1 MTSQPLDDAGD
12 LAAALERLERRID
25 ALDRTVQARASE
37 AEALSP
43 LIERVVT
50 RVSDIRTSVGA
61 IQPQIDRANADIESV
76 RTQEDETSRSLREV
90 LAAMADLERRLDTS
104 QQDSGLEDLVTDR
117 TATLE
122 SSLRD
127 VFAHMAEID
136 RRLDESQ
143 PGTGLDQVL
152 GDRIAALEAR
162 EQPQA
167 ADGVEENLIERIAQL
182 ESRINGMESDGQA
195 IRDRATQIEQRL
207 YDAPAGAESQVE
219 TNEARLEQAER
230 SIESLNAVREFDL
243 PAALSRID
251 ILEAQIAS
259 LRSQLQTGTALPSV
273 PAPAEGADQHALQVL
288 REESIGVAMASV
300 NDLYRRVDQLERQE
314 EALSR
319 IINLIVERSRLLP
332 DKDLAGEGG
341 KSR

>member
-25 ALDRTVQARASE
+25 ALDRTVQARAAE

-90 LAAMADLERRLDTS
+90 LAAMADLERTLDTS

-152 GDRIAALEAR
+152 ADRIAALEAR
-162 EQPQA
+162 EQPLEA

-182 ESRINGMESDGQA
+182 ESRINGMESDGRS

-207 YDAPAGAESQVE
+207 YDAPAGSESQV
-219 TNEARLEQAER
+219 ER

-251 ILEAQIAS
+251 ILEAQITS
-259 LRSQLQTGTALPSV
+259 LRSQLQTGTALPLV

-300 NDLYRRVDQLERQE
+300 NDLYRRVDQLDRQE